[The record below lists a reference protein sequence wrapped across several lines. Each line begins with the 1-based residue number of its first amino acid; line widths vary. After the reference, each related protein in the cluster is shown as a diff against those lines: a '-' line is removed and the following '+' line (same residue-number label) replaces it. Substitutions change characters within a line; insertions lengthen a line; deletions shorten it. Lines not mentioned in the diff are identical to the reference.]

1 MKCLYYLAPALDSAR
16 RISDDLHALG
26 VRDSFLHVIAV
37 DEAGLKQWNIHSG
50 NYLETLDLV
59 RDGFIGSA
67 IGFLT
72 GLIGVGL
79 LRLFEPFGPAVPG
92 SAYFATVAAATLFGA
107 WEGGLTGIATENKKL
122 AEFHSDIAA
131 GRCLILIYAL
141 QEQEAA
147 VREML
152 RARHPEAELAAI
164 DRHFINP
171 FSAVRRCAES
181 ARPEAGFLQR
191 G

>member
-1 MKCLYYLAPALDSAR
+1 MKCLYYPAPTLDSAQH
-16 RISDDLHALG
+16 ISDDLHALG
-26 VRDSFLHVIAV
+26 VNDFFLHVIAK
-37 DEAGLKQWNIHSG
+37 DEAGLKQRNIHSG
-50 NYLETLDLV
+50 NYLETLDLI
-59 RDGFIGSA
+59 RDGLIGGA

-72 GLIGVGL
+72 GLIGVEL
-79 LRLFEPFGPAVPG
+79 LKLFQPFGHAVPG
-92 SAYFATVAAATLFGA
+92 MAYFATVAVATLFGA

-122 AEFHSDIAA
+122 AKFHGDIEA

-141 QEQEAA
+141 QEQEAT

-171 FSAVRRCAES
+171 FSTVTRRVES
-181 ARPEAGFLQR
+181 PRPDAGLLQR